1 MQFSTKMW
9 YIIIGDIMNFKDA
22 KQYGFSQEELL
33 STKRDENGSLVL
45 DDKIDLNE
53 LPIDAR
59 EGMGTEERE
68 KFWFKTQDGKAYM
81 FKSCVD
87 GIDNYGIYS
96 EIIAAEVA
104 KKLNIPCA
112 NYELATINGQKGI
125 ITESIVK
132 DDEDMITL
140 EDFVGGVQ
148 SHPDE
153 PANVDFKYTAK
164 QLENRLDIGG
174 YDKETKRAIMKDF
187 YNRAAF
193 DFIVGETDRHSENI
207 SFIYKKGDHKN
218 IKMAPL
224 YDTENAFCLGE
235 ESQMVKYYSIDS
247 NMGIQAAK
255 DVIPKMVVVPQKDAS
270 AERINLATL
279 DELLM
284 EEEYES
290 ESDAL
295 LFDAIDN
302 VDMDEI
308 FENLESKMN
317 ADLPFEVKKVA
328 KQFIS
333 FKKKRAEQ
341 MLYGKI
347 DIERDEEYI
356 EKTERTIEANDKSTI
371 DMNLIE

>member
-1 MQFSTKMW
+1 
-9 YIIIGDIMNFKDA
+9 MNFKDA
-22 KQYGFSQEELL
+22 KQFGFSQEELL
-33 STKRDENGSLVL
+33 NTNRDENGSIIL
-45 DDKIDLNE
+45 DGKIDLKE

-87 GIDNYGIYS
+87 GIENYGIYS

-112 NYELATINGQKGI
+112 NYELATINGQRGI

-148 SHPDE
+148 PHPDE
-153 PANVDFKYTAK
+153 PANVDFKYTTK

-174 YDKETKRAIMKDF
+174 YDEETKKAIMKEF
-187 YNRAAF
+187 YNRTAF
-193 DFIVGETDRHSENI
+193 DFLVGETDRHSENI

-235 ESQMVKYYSIDS
+235 HSQNVIDYAM
-247 NMGIQAAK
+247 NREMGIQAAK
-255 DVIPKMVVVPQKDAS
+255 DVIPKMVLVPKKNAS

-279 DELLM
+279 DEVLNK
-284 EEEYES
+284 EFDEDDYGPDS
-290 ESDAL
+290 L

-308 FENLESKMN
+308 FESLEEKMN
-317 ADLPFEVKKVA
+317 ADLPFEVKRTA
-328 KQFIS
+328 KQFIA

-341 MLYGKI
+341 MLYG
-347 DIERDEEYI
+347 DIAIKRDEAYI
-356 EKTERTIEANDKSTI
+356 DKTEKTIEANDKSTI

>member
-1 MQFSTKMW
+1 
-9 YIIIGDIMNFKDA
+9 MNFKDA
-22 KQYGFSQEELL
+22 KQFGFSQEELL
-33 STKRDENGSLVL
+33 NTNRDENGSIVL
-45 DDKIDLNE
+45 DGKINLKE

-87 GIDNYGIYS
+87 GIENYGIYS

-112 NYELATINGQKGI
+112 NYELATINGQRGI

-148 SHPDE
+148 AHPDE
-153 PANVDFKYTAK
+153 PANVDFRYTSK

-174 YDKETKRAIMKDF
+174 YDEETKKAIMKEF

-193 DFIVGETDRHSENI
+193 DFLVGETDRHSENI
-207 SFIYKKGDHKN
+207 SFIYKKGNHKN
-218 IKMAPL
+218 IRMAPL

-235 ESQMVKYYSIDS
+235 HSQNVIDYAM
-247 NMGIQAAK
+247 NPQMGIQAAK
-255 DVIPKMVVVPQKDAS
+255 DVIPKMVLVPNKDAS
-270 AERINLATL
+270 AEKINLATL

-302 VDMDEI
+302 IDMDEI
-308 FENLESKMN
+308 FESLESKMN
-317 ADLPFEVKKVA
+317 ADLPFEVKRVA
-328 KQFIS
+328 KQFIT
-333 FKKKRAEQ
+333 FKKKRAQQ
-341 MLYGKI
+341 MLYGEI
-347 DIERDEEYI
+347 AIQRDEDYI
-356 EKTERTIEANDKSTI
+356 EKTEKTIEANDKSTI